1 MISHDA
7 TTPRRLEPGGHRP
20 RYPSP
25 NLITWQSS
33 EKDVEDLFIKFG
45 KVTEARVATDR
56 ETGSSRGFGFV
67 TFEDPRDADDAIR
80 QLDNSEFMVS
90 DSAESASAA
99 SARAAYITSFL
110 VIPCRR
116 TPLQT

>member
-7 TTPRRLEPGGHRP
+7 TTQRRLEPGGHRP

-80 QLDNSEFMVS
+80 QLDNSEFMGRTIFVQVS
-90 DSAESASAA
+90 KPKAPGGGGGG
-99 SARAAYITSFL
+99 YGGGGYGG
-110 VIPCRR
+110 
-116 TPLQT
+116 